1 VSYETEEQRV
11 EAIKKWWS
19 ENGKSVVAGVV
30 MGLGLLFGWQGWVE
44 YRDSKREEASV
55 IFSELTRAADT
66 GNAEKVQEMTQDL
79 QQNYAATPYAGQAS
93 LREAQ
98 LQAEAGQLDQ
108 AETALSWAIKNAN
121 EQVIQDLAHLHLAR
135 IYIARGKTEQA
146 LAELNTVEAVA
157 YLSIVEEIRGD
168 ALRAQGDINGAR
180 EAYDRAIL
188 TAGGAASDY
197 LHMKRDDLG
206 DPES

>member
-19 ENGKSVVAGVV
+19 ENGKSIVAGVV
-30 MGLGLLFGWQGWVE
+30 LGLGLLFGWQGWVE
-44 YRDSKREEASV
+44 YRDSKREEASA

-66 GNAEKVQEMTQDL
+66 GNAEKVHEMTLDL

-108 AETALSWAIKNAN
+108 AEAVLSWATQNAS
-121 EQVIQDLAHLHLAR
+121 EHVIQDLAHLHLAR
-135 IYIARGKTEQA
+135 IYIARGDTEQA
-146 LAELNTVEAVA
+146 LAELKTVEAVA
-157 YLSIVEEIRGD
+157 YLSMVEEIRGD
-168 ALRAQGDINGAR
+168 ALRAQGDIKGAR

-188 TAGGAASDY
+188 TAGGSASDY